1 MVKVLL
7 ISTVGLK
14 YDGITSVMLSNL
26 EAMDRSGFEFF
37 IAETLVSEDTIKEK
51 FKLLGCKIVKFSNR
65 KKHPFLYFW
74 ELFKFIKKNNIDVV
88 HANGNSATLAI
99 EMLAAKFG
107 NCPNRIAHSHNT
119 KADYAKLDKIL
130 RPFFNIS
137 YTQAV
142 ACSNDAGKWL
152 FKDKPFIIVNNG
164 RDISKYSFNN
174 FKRRQMREKLNG
186 SNRLFIGHVGGF
198 VPQKNHEFLL
208 HVYKE
213 LYSLRKDAI
222 FYIIGDGYLKEQ
234 IQNLVDRL
242 GIKDRVVF
250 TGNINNVQDYLQAMD
265 VMVMPS
271 LFEGLPLAAIEWQLN
286 GLPVV
291 MSDTIT
297 EDCIIS
303 DKVESL
309 SLSESYQKWAEKIIE
324 ISKCN
329 NRENNSIEAQ
339 RIAKTK
345 GFDVRDSA
353 KKLRNL
359 YIFREGKEK

>member
-26 EAMDRSGFEFF
+26 EAMNRSGFEFF
-37 IAETLVSEDTIKEK
+37 IAETLVSENEIREK
-51 FKLLGCKIVKFSNR
+51 FELLGCKIVKLPNR
-65 KKHPFLYFW
+65 KKNPFGYFW
-74 ELFKFIKKNNIDVV
+74 KLFNFIKKNNIDVV

-130 RPFFNIS
+130 RPFFDSS

-164 RDISKYSFNN
+164 RDIDRYSFNRA
-174 FKRRQMREKLNG
+174 KRQQMREKLKGN
-186 SNRLFIGHVGGF
+186 NKLLVGHVGGF

-222 FYIIGDGYLKEQ
+222 FYIIGDGYLKKQ
-234 IQNLVDRL
+234 IQNLVDKL

-250 TGNINNVQDYLQAMD
+250 TGNINDVQDYLQAMD

-303 DKVESL
+303 DKVKSV
-309 SLSESYQKWAEKIIE
+309 SLSESYQKWAETIIE
-324 ISKCN
+324 ISKFN
-329 NRENNSIEAQ
+329 DRESSSIKAQ
-339 RIAKTK
+339 RIAKEK
-345 GFDVRDSA
+345 GFDVKDSA

-359 YIFREGKEK
+359 YLLK